1 MSRSRAQELCA
12 FRAGTAV
19 VNVVATALGE
29 QREKACI
36 TGRSLKRYDRTRSQ
50 GWGPPAESWRRDAV
64 GG

>member
-29 QREKACI
+29 QREKACV

-50 GWGPPAESWRRDAV
+50 G
-64 GG
+64 